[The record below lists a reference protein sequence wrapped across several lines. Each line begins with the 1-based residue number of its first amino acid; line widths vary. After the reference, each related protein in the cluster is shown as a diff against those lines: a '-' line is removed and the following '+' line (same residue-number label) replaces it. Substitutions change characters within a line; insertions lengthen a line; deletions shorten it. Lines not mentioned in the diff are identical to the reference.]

1 MGHLLAPSIL
11 AADFANLQRE
21 VEVVN
26 DTEADWFHLDVMDG
40 VFVPNITFGPP
51 VLEIFKKFAKKP
63 LDIHLMIVNPENYIE
78 KFSSYN
84 PKILT
89 FHLEAT
95 KNVRLTLKKIKKFNI
110 KVGLAINPDTPINDL
125 EPYINEIS
133 MVCLMGVFPGFS
145 GQKFIEKTLTR
156 LKELKKLIEK
166 KKSKALIQIDGGVD
180 LTNTKELSTLGANIL
195 VSGSCI
201 FKSENPKS
209 IIDSLKEE
217 SNF

>member
-1 MGHLLAPSIL
+1 MKIIAPSML
-11 AADFANLQRE
+11 SSDFGRLVDE
-21 VEVVN
+21 IELVN
-26 DTEADWFHLDVMDG
+26 DSNADLFHLDVMDG
-40 VFVPNITFGPP
+40 VFVPNITFGSPI
-51 VLEIFKKFAKKP
+51 LKIFKKFAKKP
-63 LDIHLMIVNPENYIE
+63 LDIHLMIINPENYIE

-95 KNVRLTLKKIKKFNI
+95 KNIRLTLNKIKKFNI
-110 KVGLAINPDTPINDL
+110 KAGLAINPDTPIHDL
-125 EPYINEIS
+125 EPYINEVS

-145 GQKFIEKTLTR
+145 GQKFIKKTLTR

-180 LTNTKELSTLGANIL
+180 LTNTKELSILGANIL

-201 FKSENPKS
+201 FKSKNPKS